1 MFNATLR
8 FTNHGLLF
16 ISKFYKAKHSYL
28 SSIRSL
34 NGFGGLS
41 GREKVGFIDRLKHPS
56 RGGQNLS
63 ARYERLE
70 RSLRGK
76 ELYSME
82 ITAYA
87 AAEDKISNLQS
98 NVTRSILRREPV
110 VFQGLTIP
118 EAPKPPEADGE

>member
-8 FTNHGLLF
+8 PSNHGLLF
-16 ISKFYKAKHSYL
+16 TSKIHNPKHRYL
-28 SSIRSL
+28 SSTRSL
-34 NGFGGLS
+34 SGFGGLS
-41 GREKVGFIDRLKHPS
+41 GREKVGLIDRLKHPS

-76 ELYSME
+76 ELYSKE

-87 AAEDKISNLQS
+87 AEGANISNLQS
-98 NVTRSILRREPV
+98 NATRSILRREPM

-118 EAPKPPEADGE
+118 EAPRPPEADGE

>member
-8 FTNHGLLF
+8 FTNHGRLF
-16 ISKFYKAKHSYL
+16 IPKIYNPKQSYR
-28 SSIRSL
+28 SSTRSL

-76 ELYSME
+76 ELYSKE
-82 ITAYA
+82 ITAYT
-87 AAEDKISNLQS
+87 AAEGNIANIQS
-98 NVTRSILRREPV
+98 NATRSILRREPV